1 MKKKSSNKE
10 TSKKMKKNDESPVPK
25 KNTKQAKLKKPD
37 IADENTSKTTTK
49 SKKSQSK

>member
-1 MKKKSSNKE
+1 M
-10 TSKKMKKNDESPVPK
+10 KNDESSVSK

-37 IADENTSKTTTK
+37 IANEKISKITTK